1 MAYQQYIKEET
12 AALPAY
18 LKNDGYTTM
27 AVHSYEKWFWNRND
41 VYPLIGFDSFDAD
54 IDFPDS
60 EYRGNYISD
69 QVAVEKVVANFENHR
84 AQSSDPAFCFL
95 VTMQNH
101 GGYDNKNFPAFDVTV
116 DAPDLSSQNQLILQ
130 NYVQGVYDADA
141 ALGQLIDYFKSNQE
155 PTIIV
160 MFGDHLPTLGEDY
173 EIYRQLGFASEGP
186 LTDADYNNLY
196 TTPFVIWNNYDL
208 SPNNWGTLDA
218 NLLGAAVLEDAQM
231 NLPLYWKILL
241 EQRENR
247 ANQNKFALFTADI
260 IDTDRVIA
268 ETNAFNAKHW
278 LLEYDLL
285 FGNDYSNAFD
295 HDILQTAID
304 Q

>member
-1 MAYQQYIKEET
+1 
-12 AALPAY
+12 
-18 LKNDGYTTM
+18 
-27 AVHSYEKWFWNRND
+27 
-41 VYPLIGFDSFDAD
+41 
-54 IDFPDS
+54 
-60 EYRGNYISD
+60 
-69 QVAVEKVVANFENHR
+69 
-84 AQSSDPAFCFL
+84 
-95 VTMQNH
+95 
-101 GGYDNKNFPAFDVTV
+101 
-116 DAPDLSSQNQLILQ
+116 
-130 NYVQGVYDADA
+130 
-141 ALGQLIDYFKSNQE
+141 
-155 PTIIV
+155 